1 MLTAAGIRLFGFQ
14 LGRLYMGIYSVSPG
28 CILLLRA
35 TIDPNR
41 ETMLDLADE
50 TGGFF
55 LEENTEGD
63 PQRAIS

>member
-1 MLTAAGIRLFGFQ
+1 MACAAFAEI
-14 LGRLYMGIYSVSPG
+14 V
-28 CILLLRA
+28 
-35 TIDPNR
+35 
-41 ETMLDLADE
+41 DLADE